1 MTTSARRGME
11 TKDIVLIAL
20 FCGILVALGLIPP
33 INIGVIPVP
42 ITSQT
47 LGVMLAGAILGPVR
61 GAAASALFLLLVIVG
76 LPVLAGGR
84 GGLGVIPGPTGG
96 YLIGWIAG
104 AFVVGLLVKL
114 LVTRTEAPLTL
125 LAFYFLACV
134 VGGIVVVYAIGIP
147 WSAVATG
154 IPLGKA
160 AFGALYFVVG
170 DLIKAVITA
179 LVARGVRRVYPID
192 LR

>member
-1 MTTSARRGME
+1 ME
-11 TKDIVLIAL
+11 TRDIVLIAL
-20 FCGILVALGLIPP
+20 FAGILVALGLIPP

-61 GAAASALFLLLVIVG
+61 GALATALFLLLVIIG

-84 GGLGVIPGPTGG
+84 GGLGVIPGPSGG
-96 YLIGWIAG
+96 YLIGWIPG
-104 AFVVGLLVKL
+104 ALVVGVLVKL
-114 LVTRTEAPLTL
+114 LVDRTRAPWPQFALYL
-125 LAFYFLACV
+125 VSAIA
-134 VGGIVVVYAIGIP
+134 GGIVVVYVVGIP

-160 AFGALYFVVG
+160 AFGALYFVLG

-179 LVARGVRRVYPID
+179 LVARSVRRVYPME